1 MLRNWTIVPSPN
13 SRRVLIVDDNHDAA
27 HTMALLIKLS
37 GHETSTAHNGPE
49 ALTMLDAVN
58 PEVALLDIGL
68 PEMDGYEL
76 ARRIRERVSDVY
88 LIAVSGYGQPED
100 RARAAE
106 AGFDEHFVKPVDST
120 QLIASLSRRR

>member
-1 MLRNWTIVPSPN
+1 
-13 SRRVLIVDDNHDAA
+13 VLIVDDNRDAA

-37 GHETSTAHNGPE
+37 GHEASTAYDGPE

-76 ARRIRERVSDVY
+76 ARRIRERLNHVY

-100 RARAAE
+100 RARSAE
-106 AGFDEHFVKPVDST
+106 AGFDEHFVKPVDSAL
-120 QLIASLSRRR
+120 LIASLSGRR

>member
-1 MLRNWTIVPSPN
+1 
-13 SRRVLIVDDNHDAA
+13 
-27 HTMALLIKLS
+27 
-37 GHETSTAHNGPE
+37 
-49 ALTMLDAVN
+49 MLDAVN